1 MEQLLEIFLH
11 LSHNDG
17 IENPEPLYT
26 ELHIKTRCS
35 HRLDYLLNA
44 VAEDKGLSELEFPD
58 SCENVDEDT
67 GSIFQHGETGEDQ
80 GIEDDRLH
88 ENRSVENAHDSGI
101 IQLGTKNDLDGIPV
115 DRTDPTATPAGPAR
129 ESSRPADESAA
140 NAITDPEADVL
151 IDSTAKEPLQD
162 KVPETDIR
170 DGWPHGV
177 AQDGHT
183 SEGVEQY
190 DSVVGYPDDGYIREG
205 SSVGS
210 STLRGDT
217 IETKSTTFKVS
228 TPEADNLESNV
239 IAHGVQANYSTAYSQ
254 ANHQLSRQTVDH
266 VNGDPKIDPDDGLY
280 FLDQDTAG
288 STEELLNVE
297 DDFGSREGLGES
309 DTLQDETA
317 YDEAEG
323 QGQTES
329 KQTITEEHDKTLQEE
344 TSRNETPVEPFPD
357 TLSRGPAVMPNH
369 STDSTSKQSTRD
381 GTRYIEGTQDVGIS
395 TSPRDDVDRNPRKEA
410 DEPVLIDKEGEA
422 NQFLPS
428 SSRPTSPYTHADDD
442 QIDYDE
448 DEGEQ
453 SNSLPRLA
461 SSPRSLKRARNSL
474 EREAEANGSS
484 IGRESS
490 RDTPQLSYWLT
501 FQYRH

>member
-1 MEQLLEIFLH
+1 MLEIFLH

-58 SCENVDEDT
+58 SSGNVDEDT
-67 GSIFQHGETGEDQ
+67 GSTFQHGETGDDQ

-88 ENRSVENAHDSGI
+88 ENRSAENAHGSGI
-101 IQLGTKNDLDGIPV
+101 VQLGTKNDLDGIPI
-115 DRTDPTATPAGPAR
+115 DRTDPIATPAGPDR
-129 ESSRPADESAA
+129 ESSRPADDSAA
-140 NAITDPEADVL
+140 DAITDPEADVL
-151 IDSTAKEPLQD
+151 IDSTAEEPLQD
-162 KVPETDIR
+162 KIFETDIR

-177 AQDGHT
+177 AQNGHT

-190 DSVVGYPDDGYIREG
+190 NSVVEYPDDGYIREG

-217 IETKSTTFKVS
+217 IETKSTTFKAS
-228 TPEADNLESNV
+228 TPEPDYLEPNA
-239 IAHGVQANYSTAYSQ
+239 IAHRVQATSNAACSQ
-254 ANHQLSRQTVDH
+254 ANQQPSRQTVDH
-266 VNGDPKIDPDDGLY
+266 VNGDPIIGPDDKLY

-288 STEELLNVE
+288 STEELSNVE
-297 DDFGSREGLGES
+297 DDFRSEEGLGES
-309 DTLQDETA
+309 DILQDEDD

-329 KQTITEEHDKTLQEE
+329 KQAIAEEHDNTLQEE
-344 TSRNETPVEPFPD
+344 TSRNETPVEPSPD

-369 STDSTSKQSTRD
+369 STDSTSEQSTKD
-381 GTRYIEGTQDVGIS
+381 ATLSLKATQDAGIS
-395 TSPRDDVDRNPRKEA
+395 TRPGDDVDGNSRKES
-410 DEPVLIDKEGEA
+410 DEPVLTDKEGQPD
-422 NQFLPS
+422 QFLPS

-448 DEGEQ
+448 DEGGQ
-453 SNSLPRLA
+453 SNWLPRLA

-474 EREAEANGSS
+474 EGEAEANGSS
-484 IGRESS
+484 IGRYHCVVSS
-490 RDTPQLSYWLT
+490 NPLNG
-501 FQYRH
+501 

>member
-1 MEQLLEIFLH
+1 MLEIFLH

-44 VAEDKGLSELEFPD
+44 VAEDKGLSELEFPN
-58 SCENVDEDT
+58 SSENVNEDT
-67 GSIFQHGETGEDQ
+67 GSTFQHGETGDDQ

-88 ENRSVENAHDSGI
+88 ENRFVENAHGSGI
-101 IQLGTKNDLDGIPV
+101 VQLGTKDDLDGIPV
-115 DRTDPTATPAGPAR
+115 DRTDLTATPAGPDR
-129 ESSRPADESAA
+129 ESSQPAEENAA
-140 NAITDPEADVL
+140 DTITDPEADVL

-162 KVPETDIR
+162 KISDTDIR
-170 DGWPHGV
+170 DGWPYGV
-177 AQDGHT
+177 AQDGHI

-190 DSVVGYPDDGYIREG
+190 DSVIEYPDDGYIREG

-217 IETKSTTFKVS
+217 VETKSTTFKVS
-228 TPEADNLESNV
+228 TPEPDNLEPNA
-239 IAHGVQANYSTAYSQ
+239 IAHRVQATYNAACSQ
-254 ANHQLSRQTVDH
+254 ANQQPSRQTVDR
-266 VNGDPKIDPDDGLY
+266 VNGDLKIDSDDELY
-280 FLDQDTAG
+280 YLDQDTAG
-288 STEELLNVE
+288 STEELFNVE
-297 DDFGSREGLGES
+297 DDFGSEEGLGES
-309 DTLQDETA
+309 DILQNEDA

-323 QGQTES
+323 QGQTEG
-329 KQTITEEHDKTLQEE
+329 KQVITEEHDNTLQEE
-344 TSRNETPVEPFPD
+344 TLRNETPAEPSPD
-357 TLSRGPAVMPNH
+357 TLSRGPAVMPNY
-369 STDSTSKQSTRD
+369 STDSTSKQSTKD
-381 GTRYIEGTQDVGIS
+381 ATLSPKATQDVGIS
-395 TSPRDDVDRNPRKEA
+395 TSPRDDVDGNPRKES
-410 DEPVLIDKEGEA
+410 DDPVLIDKEGQA
-422 NQFLPS
+422 DQFLPS

-474 EREAEANGSS
+474 EGEAEANGSS
-484 IGRESS
+484 IGRDHSVISS
-490 RDTPQLSYWLT
+490 SPLNG
-501 FQYRH
+501 